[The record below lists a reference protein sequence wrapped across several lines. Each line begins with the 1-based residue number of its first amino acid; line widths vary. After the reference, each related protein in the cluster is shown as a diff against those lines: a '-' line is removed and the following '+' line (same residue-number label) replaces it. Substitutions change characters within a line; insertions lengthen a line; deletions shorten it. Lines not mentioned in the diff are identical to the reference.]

1 MDRGVSIHPSS
12 RPSWPA
18 PVISPQGRLRV
29 GPLRSVDRSSPV
41 KSSSP
46 PEGTSQWL
54 GGFDEAS
61 ARLSPS
67 LQLSSERSEDGF
79 ERGDERLDL
88 GPPPDRISRLDSL
101 SQESGWHGSRSGQG
115 ENVVAWAGGRRG
127 ERGAPSS
134 RRTPEPRAE
143 VVDPEGGTS
152 NLKASSSA
160 SRSLASRVRQGVQWK
175 IVSQG
180 TSLILQLATTVVLA
194 RLLSPEE
201 FGLAAMVL
209 VFRRL
214 LFLFSDFAF
223 TPALVQRRHLTD
235 KDRSTAFYPV

>member
-1 MDRGVSIHPSS
+1 MGHD
-12 RPSWPA
+12 
-18 PVISPQGRLRV
+18 
-29 GPLRSVDRSSPV
+29 PV
-41 KSSSP
+41 K
-46 PEGTSQWL
+46 
-54 GGFDEAS
+54 
-61 ARLSPS
+61 
-67 LQLSSERSEDGF
+67 
-79 ERGDERLDL
+79 
-88 GPPPDRISRLDSL
+88 
-101 SQESGWHGSRSGQG
+101 G
-115 ENVVAWAGGRRG
+115 ENVVAWAVLLRWSQPHRLG
-127 ERGAPSS
+127 ERLN
-134 RRTPEPRAE
+134 PEQKSLIRSVVPRSE
-143 VVDPEGGTS
+143 S
-152 NLKASSSA
+152 FSSA